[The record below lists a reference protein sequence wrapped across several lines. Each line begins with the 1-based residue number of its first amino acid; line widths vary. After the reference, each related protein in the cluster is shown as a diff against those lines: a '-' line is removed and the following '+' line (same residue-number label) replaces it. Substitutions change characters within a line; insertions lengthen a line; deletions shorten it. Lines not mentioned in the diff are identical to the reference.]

1 MRLVP
6 RAHWRDRP
14 DQDKFGSVP
23 TSESKSG
30 QGLLEVPVVLMKS
43 AALLVGDCLL
53 CPNAIL
59 VDRDSGTGSGSQTW
73 AQLLPSV
80 LVPEQCRRG
89 LVV

>member
-6 RAHWRDRP
+6 RAHWRDQP
-14 DQDKFGSVP
+14 DQDKCGSVP

-30 QGLLEVPVVLMKS
+30 QGLCEVPVVHMKS

-59 VDRDSGTGSGSQTW
+59 VEGDAHTGSRVSALGP
-73 AQLLPSV
+73 ALLTA
-80 LVPEQCRRG
+80 LDPEQCGRG
-89 LVV
+89 SVV